1 MGKKNK
7 HRVDKELTASA
18 RKAETVLNAVAAQID
33 STVLRMSIDAFT
45 ETRVAY
51 RFDPDLLDALRAT
64 DLKIIPP
71 ADAVRHL
78 PHDTFVATFGEPIEV
93 WDEEDELSRRFHGVL
108 VNGLPDIQRDIHGRV
123 PIRIVGASSPEAVTI
138 RGTFYG
144 TLGTTGE
151 AAITTATITLGDDR
165 PLDEYFQW
173 TFENAVDDGRTR
185 YRQTRT
191 TRVEYAVVQPTM
203 QAELA
208 HILWMI
214 LLYLASPEPDIIERD
229 TSDPS
234 GRTRKPSTPQVSD
247 VGWRV
252 GAMLRAAAKG
262 SGRSLGGTVRPHVRR
277 GHWHT
282 YLYGADRT
290 DRRLKWVHPTIV
302 KRGEPIDGVIYAEG
316 DTDIDVTI
324 TVGADYR
331 PATAVESD
339 VEYEAAPDLRGR
351 GAAVH
356 AELQNLLADHIAA
369 TGRAV
374 FSPTPD
380 DPQYDLAWEIG
391 DVIVVVEVKSL
402 GSLTEQ
408 MRLGVGQ
415 VIEYRYN
422 MAGLHSRPVR
432 AVLFVEH
439 DPGADWVALCDSEGI
454 VVAWPDRMAALHDL
468 LT

>member
-1 MGKKNK
+1 VGKKNR

-18 RKAETVLNAVAAQID
+18 RKAETTLNAIAAKLP
-33 STVLRMSIDAFT
+33 STMLRVCIDAFT
-45 ETRVAY
+45 ETRVVY

-64 DLKIIPP
+64 DLKVVPP
-71 ADAVRHL
+71 PQAVQHL
-78 PHDTFVATFGEPIEV
+78 PHDTFIATFGQPIEV
-93 WDEEDELSRRFHGVL
+93 WDEEDGVTRRLHGVL
-108 VNGLPDIQRDIHGRV
+108 VNGIPRLRRDIHGHI
-123 PIRIVGASSPEAVTI
+123 PIDVVGVSSPDAEQI

-144 TLGTTGE
+144 TLDTTG
-151 AAITTATITLGDDR
+151 AVTIATASITLGVEM
-165 PLDEYFQW
+165 PLDEFFQW
-173 TFENAVDDGRTR
+173 LHDNTKPADNVR
-185 YRQTRT
+185 YVQREST
-191 TRVEYAVVQPTM
+191 VHHGSVQPTM

-214 LLYLASPEPDIIERD
+214 LLYLASPEADITERN
-229 TSDPS
+229 TSDPT
-234 GRTRKPSTPQVSD
+234 GRTRKPATPQVTD
-247 VGWRV
+247 VGWHV
-252 GAMLRAAAKG
+252 GDLLRAAT
-262 SGRSLGGTVRPHVRR
+262 SDPGRDLGGTIRPHVRR

-282 YLYGADRT
+282 YLYGTDRT

-302 KRGEPIDGVIYAEG
+302 KRGEPIDGVVYAEG

-339 VEYEAAPDLRGR
+339 VEYETSPDLRGR
-351 GAAVH
+351 GAAIH
-356 AELQNLLADHIAA
+356 AHLQNLLADHVTA
-369 TGRAV
+369 TGRPV

-380 DPQYDLAWEIG
+380 DPQYDLAWDNG

-422 MAGLHSRPVR
+422 LAGLHNRPVR

-454 VVAWPDRMAALHDL
+454 VVAWPDRMAALDDL
-468 LT
+468 LP